1 MACIPTFES
10 LLLGVHQGLT
20 QDPYPSRLADKIA
33 DLGYSQEKA
42 REKVSEI
49 LDAIRNFLGADE
61 TAWKDI
67 EANLQ
72 EWSDFHRSVQI
83 NTWTGLASDRHV
95 VWALCC
101 YSYVPGMAR
110 RLAFWNLPQ
119 QLDKGMPGGLFWFL
133 PRVTGG
139 AVELPVTTVTGWLL
153 DLLGKDSI
161 DAGLAK
167 ALGNDAVKAEAK
179 DDSVLKTLRGWRD
192 GKTPRTETIKAYFAD
207 GVSLRFEGALAPG
220 SAEAGSESAFEEALQ
235 FVQRR
240 GSDAG
245 VLHLEIPMPE
255 ESLGKVLTRAGSP
268 EENTRFVELL
278 RYRYQTPSMKTIRQR
293 LFVARMAQDA
303 YIDLLKLLCPGVS
316 KFEPDLTRNKVLQ
329 LVREFELIFNL
340 TIDAWKENDG
350 VRSEEI
356 WFEEHL
362 PPILKEDAFIS
373 IRPALRHFAPD
384 MRLAE
389 LLSRRFAAMT
399 GEEPLSDL
407 PLPGMEDLPTLFQ
420 SHARRIRDE
429 RSEDQRIRDLLVEIK
444 RGSPWRA
451 LQQESSTWVLG
462 QLAHEKSLSP
472 KARRYAMD
480 RLREVSIHPMHALAA
495 TCIELHHLLDTA
507 DGRKSADVQHRVQS
521 LLDLGDGLERGKGW
535 AAPLLSFR
543 AKHLLSQ
550 NAFGDA
556 ISFFR
561 QALDACAERNYGQ
574 LRGEIARDL
583 LATDVVK
590 NGFIPNNQEKYFRN
604 MLAYGMFE
612 LDLGNLE
619 DTPDWV
625 EGYFWG
631 TLYSP
636 YRGFPSLSRSVRS

>member
-72 EWSDFHRSVQI
+72 EWSSFHRSVQI
-83 NTWTGLASDRHV
+83 NTWTGLASDRQV

-110 RLAFWNLPQ
+110 RLAFWNLPE
-119 QLDKGMPGGLFWFL
+119 QLDKGMSGGMFWFL
-133 PRVTGG
+133 PRVTDG
-139 AVELPVTTVTGWLL
+139 AVELPVTTVTSWLL

-161 DAGLAK
+161 DTDLAK
-167 ALGNDAVKAEAK
+167 ALGNDAVKADAK

-207 GVSLRFEGALAPG
+207 GVSLRFEGALASG
-220 SAEAGSESAFEEALQ
+220 SAEAGSESAFEEALH
-235 FVQRR
+235 FVQKR

-245 VLHLEIPMPE
+245 ALHREIPMDE
-255 ESLGKVLTRAGSP
+255 ESLGKVLKGTGSP
-268 EENTRFVELL
+268 EENKRFVELL
-278 RYRYQTPSMKTIRQR
+278 RDRYQAPSMKTIRQR
-293 LFVARMAQDA
+293 LFVARMVQDA
-303 YIDLLKLLCPGVS
+303 YIDLLKFLCPGVS
-316 KFEPDLTRNKVLQ
+316 KFEPDLTRNKLLQ
-329 LVREFELIFNL
+329 LVREFEVVYNL
-340 TIDAWKENDG
+340 TLDAWNKNDG
-350 VRSEEI
+350 VRNEEI
-356 WFEEHL
+356 WFDEHL
-362 PPILKEDAFIS
+362 PRFLKEDVFIS
-373 IRPALRHFAPD
+373 IRPALRYLAPD
-384 MRLAE
+384 IRLAE
-389 LLSRRFAAMT
+389 MLSRRFAAMT

-407 PLPGMEDLPTLFQ
+407 PLPGMEDLPTLLQ

-429 RSEDQRIRDLLVEIK
+429 RSEDQRIRDLLAEIK

-480 RLREVSIHPMHALAA
+480 RLREVSSHPMHALEA
-495 TCIELHHLLDTA
+495 TCIELQHLLDTA
-507 DGRKSADVQHRVQS
+507 DGRKSANVQHRVQS
-521 LLDLGDGLERGKGW
+521 LLDLADGLERDGGW
-535 AAPLLSFR
+535 TAPLLSFR

-550 NAFGDA
+550 NALGDA

-561 QALDACAERNYGQ
+561 KALDACAERNYGQ

-612 LDLGNLE
+612 MDLGSLE

-625 EGYFWG
+625 EDYFWG

-636 YRGFPSLSRSVRS
+636 YRDFPSLRRSVRS